1 MKKIVDMHNIIENER
16 KIRNQRNW
24 RMCFMKICSI
34 KLIRYSFPL
43 FLVFLI
49 GCSSSDKDNI
59 KGKTADSLYMEG
71 NQLLRHGEY
80 SDAADT
86 FNKVESLFPYSSKAS
101 VSQILAAYCHFLAAN
116 YLDATRELDIFMRY
130 HSSHSLMPYAMYL
143 RAMCIY
149 MQVAS
154 VGRDARIAQDAK
166 QAFIELMNRF
176 PNSIYYDDS
185 ARKIFVLDGILA
197 AHEMNI
203 GRFYQKKSNSLSAI
217 GRYNFVITK
226 FGHTNQAAEAYYRII
241 ECCLDEGL
249 NEEALAAYNT
259 LKINFSNDKWKEK
272 ADTLMSTKQLI
283 KKK

>member
-1 MKKIVDMHNIIENER
+1 MSIMSIMIDRIMKMGECSVK
-16 KIRNQRNW
+16 
-24 RMCFMKICSI
+24 FMRCG
-34 KLIRYSFPL
+34 LL
-43 FLVFLI
+43 LLLAFLVS
-49 GCSSSDKDNI
+49 CSSSNKDDI
-59 KGKTADSLYMEG
+59 KGKTAESLYAEG
-71 NQLLRHGEY
+71 NQLLKHGEY
-80 SDAADT
+80 SDAADA

-101 VSQILAAYCHFLAAN
+101 VSQVLAAYCHFLAAN

-130 HSSHSLMPYAMYL
+130 HSSHSLVPYAMYL

-154 VGRDARIAQDAK
+154 VGRDPRIAQDAK

-176 PNSIYYDDS
+176 PDSIYCGDS
-185 ARKIFVLDGILA
+185 ARKILVLDGILA
-197 AHEMNI
+197 AHEMDI

-241 ECCLDEGL
+241 ECCLEEGL
-249 NEEALAAYNT
+249 NEEASVAYKT
-259 LKINFSNDKWKEK
+259 LGIKFPNDKWKER
-272 ADTLMSTKQLI
+272 ADSLMSTKRFI